1 MRYTRSALGL
11 LNSQYRSVLK
21 KCFLINL
28 GLFMFASPSMAD
40 DAWTPGTDTESSGD
54 SFYSTYSNYEVSV
67 NVETALTGT
76 LRFGRGCFSGSM
88 CANFYLNGNGSSRIF
103 SIANSSASLI
113 MSGYISGYIQGGR
126 ENSGG
131 AIFIDSGKSL
141 TLGESGN
148 TIWFKNNAANQWNG
162 GAIYNAGSMSVDGV
176 SLRFSGNTANQNGGA
191 IANVGTINSISIL
204 DYYYSGFNG
213 NQALGNVGD
222 GVGGAIANEGTI
234 STIDSSFSNNSA
246 KTQGGAIY
254 NGLPSN
260 ASDTSNDKTITTI
273 NGKFT
278 QNTAST
284 GGAIYNNGTIGTI
297 SADFGYK
304 DNSGNINTTQGNSA
318 SANGG
323 AIANDTGGS
332 ITTINSN
339 FYANSAGGNGGAI
352 WNYLGTIS
360 DINSSFANNNAT
372 GNGGAIF
379 NAGRSGDTVT
389 TINNILGQF
398 IENHANAGGAIWN
411 NDGGWIKNIGSSDTK
426 VSFSSNQTQNT
437 GNGGAILNNGTIN
450 KLYANF
456 TTNTGWDGG
465 AIYNGGTIDS
475 ISGEFS
481 SNSARGYG
489 GAIYNKADKTI
500 NTINASF
507 NGNKAITAGDGNGG
521 AIYNAG
527 IISNYVG
534 AYVNNQSTG
543 GGAIANKGGSMTA
556 SQKSTF
562 TNNIATKWGGGA
574 ILNSAT
580 MSVYGDFSD
589 NKVTGTGY
597 GSNLSGHG
605 GAIYN
610 EGGTMT
616 IEGIFTDNIALMKG
630 GAIYNRENSI
640 INIVAENGNTSFSGN
655 KSGVMFDSS
664 YNASG
669 GSSNAI
675 YNLGTINLS
684 TTGTNEIIFDDTI
697 EGSNGTIN
705 VTNGIIKFNN
715 TVSGNSLAING
726 GNVTAN
732 ASHLVIDGNTILNNG
747 VLNLTG
753 GTNTNTING
762 TGNVIIDGNVTTNA
776 DILTPNLD
784 INSGYLSV
792 SNGANNLSETV
803 NLNGGTL
810 NIADNNIKEYNLTN
824 LNGAGGNLSIDV
836 NLLTPN
842 TSDTF
847 VVTKADG
854 TIGFT
859 DINIVSAPTLSRSGE
874 IQVISGDVSTLT
886 LNGITVIYQQED
898 TIKFEGSTGT
908 GKLSYEYIKANETL
922 KGAVDYDGGDRIYK
936 MKSDES
942 VAENLGM
949 INIANSTLTVQGN
962 GYNIQGNGFEGITV
976 DNGQVLNI
984 TDVKIAGFKDGL
996 AITNNGVLNLS
1007 GDNIQITD
1015 DINGSGIINITGNY
1029 TTDGM
1034 ISSNTLNVNSGTLNI
1049 TSADTLASDVSVNI
1063 NNGELNIENNNVD
1076 IKSAYFDA
1084 TSTLSLKVNSL
1095 NDYGSINAQDITIED
1110 GAKLNVTLAQGIIS
1124 YGQGT
1129 EELTLLSAT
1138 NEFTDNFTESFDN
1151 NMYVFNKK
1159 EGADGVYEIKQL
1171 KTAAQLSEENGGTIT
1186 NIGSAKAWIDGN
1198 SFASNSTEQDVA
1210 NMLTDLAQTDAVAMN
1225 EALTSLAPETA
1236 PFVNQLTVNH
1246 TNRTFNI
1253 VNSQL
1258 RNRDIEYSDWGI
1270 SSGDNPFRDAS
1281 VWFKVYMGTS
1291 NLDDTKDVKGYDAD
1305 SKGVVAGIEK
1315 QFNSIKTGIG
1325 VVHDETDVN
1334 GFNRDTDISTDTAFV
1349 YAEYKPNEWHINT
1362 TLSYNIADYDE
1373 KKNVAGNEYAA
1384 HYKVKSYGAQALT
1397 GYEFSGRR
1405 YKVVPEIGMRYNHIK
1420 RESYT
1425 DTAGQNI
1432 AGRDMEVLTAVAG
1445 VNTSANLLMPNCY
1458 VLRPELYVGVT
1469 YDVISDRDTAL
1480 VSLTNG
1486 AEYLAYGKRLNRFG
1500 IEVGASVTAEL
1511 SDNMEA
1517 NLGYQGA
1524 MRKKYQN
1531 HTGIVGLKYKF

>member
-11 LNSQYRSVLK
+11 LNSQYRSILK

-28 GLFMFASPSMAD
+28 GLFMLIEPAEAYY
-40 DAWTPGTDTESSGD
+40 TGD
-54 SFYSTYSNYEVSV
+54 WNYETEGEFYDVGP
-67 NVETALTGT
+67 NPINKETKLSGFLDVIGTGPGDAVY
-76 LRFGRGCFSGSM
+76 FI
-88 CANFYLNGNGSSRIF
+88 GNENTRLF
-103 SIANSSASLI
+103 SIASGVTASV
-113 MSGYISGYIQGGR
+113 GGASVDYF
-126 ENSGG
+126 EKGVGDSGG
-131 AIFIDSGKSL
+131 ALLISTGGKFL
-141 TLGESGN
+141 AAHKYGYGYKCFNGNKATL
-148 TIWFKNNAANQWNG
+148 WNG
-162 GAIYNAGSMSVDGV
+162 GAIYNAGTIIADGV
-176 SLRFSGNTANQNGGA
+176 ELIFSGNTANQNGGA
-191 IANVGTINSISIL
+191 IANVGTIDSIVNNRYFSNT
-204 DYYYSGFNG
+204 GFNN
-213 NQALGNVGD
+213 NQALGNTNAGI
-222 GVGGAIANEGTI
+222 GVGGAIANEGSIGTI
-234 STIDSSFSNNSA
+234 NAYFSNNSA

-260 ASDTSNDKTITTI
+260 AAAPNSKTITTI
-273 NGKFT
+273 NGWFKN
-278 QNTAST
+278 NTSST

-304 DNSGNINTTQGNSA
+304 DYNGNIDTTKGNSA

-339 FYANSAGGNGGAI
+339 FYANSSGGNGGAI

-360 DINSSFANNNAT
+360 NINSSFANNSAT
-372 GNGGAIF
+372 DNGGAIF
-379 NAGRSGDTVT
+379 NAGKSGDTVT

-398 IENHANAGGAIWN
+398 IENSANAGGAIWN
-411 NDGGWIKNIGSSDTK
+411 NDGGLIKNIGSSDTK
-426 VSFSSNQTQNT
+426 VSFSSNQTQNS

-450 KLYANF
+450 NLYANF

-475 ISGEFS
+475 IYGEFS
-481 SNSARGYG
+481 SNSARGWG

-500 NTINASF
+500 GIINASF

-597 GSNLSGHG
+597 GSNFSGHG

-610 EGGTMT
+610 ENGNMVVEGT
-616 IEGIFTDNIALMKG
+616 FTDNMAVRNG
-630 GAIYNRENSI
+630 GAIYNREDGTV
-640 INIVAENGNTSFSGN
+640 NIVAENGNTSFSGN
-655 KSGVMFDSS
+655 KSGVTFDSS

-684 TTGTNEIIFDDTI
+684 STGTNEIIFDDTI
-697 EGSNGTIN
+697 DGSNGILN
-705 VTNGIIKFNN
+705 VKSGTVKFNN
-715 TVSGNSLAING
+715 QVSGNSLSIIG
-726 GNVTAN
+726 GNVIAN
-732 ASHLVIDGNTILNNG
+732 AENLNIIGNAISNNG
-747 VLNLTG
+747 VLTLTG
-753 GTNTNTING
+753 GTNINDISG
-762 TGNVIIDGNVTTNA
+762 TGSVIIAGNVTTLA
-776 DILTPNLD
+776 DILTTDLD
-784 INSGYLSV
+784 INSGYLAISDDIQI
-792 SNGANNLSETV
+792 SQNV

-810 NIADNNIKEYNLTN
+810 NLVDDSAKEYNLTN
-824 LNGAGGNLSIDV
+824 LNGFGGNLSIDV
-836 NLLTPN
+836 NLLTPHTN
-842 TSDTF
+842 DTI
-847 VVTKADG
+847 VVNKADG

-859 DINIVSAPTLSRSGE
+859 DINIISAPTLSRTGE
-874 IQVISGDVSTLT
+874 IQVISGDDVSNLT

-908 GKLSYEYIKANETL
+908 GKLTYEYVKANETL

-936 MKSDES
+936 MKSDENVS
-942 VAENLGM
+942 ENLGV
-949 INIANSTLTVQGN
+949 INVANSTLTIQGN
-962 GYNIQGNGFEGITV
+962 GYNILGNGYDGIIV
-976 DNGQVLNI
+976 DNGQTLNI
-984 TDVKIAGFKDGL
+984 SDVKISGFKDKL
-996 AITNNGVLNLS
+996 AFTNNGILNLS
-1007 GDNIQITD
+1007 GNNIQISD
-1015 DINGSGIINITGNY
+1015 DINGSGTININGNY
-1029 TTDGM
+1029 TAGGM

-1063 NNGELNIENNNVD
+1063 NNGELNIENNNID

-1084 TSTLSLKVNSL
+1084 NSILSLKVNSL
-1095 NDYGSINAQDITIED
+1095 NDHGSINAQDITIEE
-1110 GAKLNVTLAQGIIS
+1110 GAKLQATLAQGIIS
-1124 YGQGT
+1124 YGEGT
-1129 EELTLLSAT
+1129 KELTLLSAT
-1138 NEFTDNFTESFDN
+1138 NGFTDNFAESFDN

-1159 EGADGVYEIKQL
+1159 DGVDGVYEIKQL
-1171 KTAAQLSEENGGTIT
+1171 KTAAQLSEENGGTET
-1186 NIGSAKAWIDGN
+1186 NIGAAGAWIDGDA
-1198 SFASNSTEQDVA
+1198 FASGSTEQGIADI
-1210 NMLTDLAQTDAVAMN
+1210 LSGLAQTDAKAMN
-1225 EALTSLAPETA
+1225 EALSALAPETA
-1236 PFVNQLTVNH
+1236 PMVNQLSVNH
-1246 TNRTFNI
+1246 SNLVFNM

-1291 NLDDTKDVKGYDAD
+1291 KLDDTKDVKGYDAD
-1305 SKGVVAGIEK
+1305 SKGIVAGIEK
-1315 QFNSIKTGIG
+1315 QFNSVKTGIG
-1325 VVHDETDVN
+1325 IAHDETDVD

-1373 KKNVAGNEYAA
+1373 NKYVAENKYAA
-1384 HYKVKSYGAQALT
+1384 HYKVKTYGIQTLT
-1397 GYEFSGRR
+1397 GYEFSNRR
-1405 YKVVPEIGMRYNHIK
+1405 YKVVPEVGMRYNHIK
-1420 RESYT
+1420 RERYT
-1425 DTAGQNI
+1425 DSAGQNI
-1432 AGRDMEVLTAVAG
+1432 ASNDMNVLTAVAG
-1445 VNTSANLLMPNCY
+1445 VNMSANLLTPNCY
-1458 VLRPELYVGVT
+1458 VLRPELYIGAT
-1469 YDVISDRDTAL
+1469 YDIISDRDTTL
-1480 VSLTNG
+1480 VSLANG

-1500 IEVGASVTAEL
+1500 VEVGTSVTAEL

-1517 NLGYQGA
+1517 NAGYQGI
-1524 MRKKYQN
+1524 MRKNYQN
-1531 HTGIVGLKYKF
+1531 HTGTIGLKYKF